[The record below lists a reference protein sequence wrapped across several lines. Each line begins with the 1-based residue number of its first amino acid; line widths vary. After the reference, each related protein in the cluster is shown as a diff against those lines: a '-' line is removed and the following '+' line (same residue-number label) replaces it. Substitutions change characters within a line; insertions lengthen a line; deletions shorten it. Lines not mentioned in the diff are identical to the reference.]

1 MIHSN
6 KLKTNLKQIKDTI
19 YFQLLEGTQI
29 SDLECDPWGLQER
42 VIARSCPLTIVC
54 LLWRVY
60 VHTHGT
66 LSK

>member
-29 SDLECDPWGLQER
+29 R
-42 VIARSCPLTIVC
+42 VKVIVM
-54 LLWRVY
+54 
-60 VHTHGT
+60 TH
-66 LSK
+66 